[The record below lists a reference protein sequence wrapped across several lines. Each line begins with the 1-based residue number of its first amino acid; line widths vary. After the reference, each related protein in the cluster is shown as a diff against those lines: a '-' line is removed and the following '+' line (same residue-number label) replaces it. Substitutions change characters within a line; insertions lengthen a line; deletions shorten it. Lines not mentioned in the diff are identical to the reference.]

1 VRHPVGTRPCQDA
14 GMDEYFIGSGA
25 LLTAGPSGSIAGAAL
40 HAQTEAGLAARVQ
53 AAVIDF
59 EATRLDELSHILIVA
74 AGWSRPRFRDEVVA
88 RLLTDHECTLADVMA
103 VLAEAAGT
111 HEIHVFARW
120 VPDDQTLEALDK
132 RGIRVLAHPLESI
145 GQAALVCG
153 QRVGRWPVQAA
164 PRVAKHDAA

>member
-1 VRHPVGTRPCQDA
+1 
-14 GMDEYFIGSGA
+14 MDEYFIGAGA
-25 LLTAGPSGSIAGAAL
+25 LLTAGPSGSIAGATL
-40 HAQTEAGLAARVQ
+40 HAQTEAGLAARVK

-59 EATRLDELSHILIVA
+59 EATKLGELSRVLVVA
-74 AGWSRPRFRDEVVA
+74 AGWSGPRFRNEVVS
-88 RLLTDHECTLADVMA
+88 RLLADDECSLADVMA

-111 HEIHVFARW
+111 QEIHVFAHW
-120 VPDDQTLEALDK
+120 LPDDETLGTLEK
-132 RGIRVLAHPLESI
+132 RGIRVVAHPLEAI

>member
-1 VRHPVGTRPCQDA
+1 
-14 GMDEYFIGSGA
+14 MDEYFIGAGA

-40 HAQTEAGLAARVQ
+40 HAQTEAGLAASVK

-59 EATRLDELSHILIVA
+59 EATRLGELSHILIVA

-88 RLLTDHECTLADVMA
+88 HLLTNHECTLADVMA
-103 VLAEAAGT
+103 VLAAAAST
-111 HEIHVFARW
+111 HEIHVFAHW
-120 VPDDQTLEALDK
+120 VLDDETLEALEK
-132 RGIRVLAHPLESI
+132 RGIRVLAHPLEAI

>member
-1 VRHPVGTRPCQDA
+1 
-14 GMDEYFIGSGA
+14 MDEYFIGAGA
-25 LLTAGPSGSIAGAAL
+25 LLTAGPSASIAGATL
-40 HAQTEAGLAARVQ
+40 HAQTEAGLAARVK

-59 EATRLDELSHILIVA
+59 ESTRLAELSRVLVVA
-74 AGWSRPRFRDEVVA
+74 AGWSRPRFRSEVA
-88 RLLTDHECTLADVMA
+88 ERLLADRECTLAEVMA

-111 HEIHVFARW
+111 HEIHVFAHW
-120 VPDDQTLEALDK
+120 QPDSETLRALEN
-132 RGIRVLAHPLESI
+132 RGICVVAHPLEAI

>member
-1 VRHPVGTRPCQDA
+1 
-14 GMDEYFIGSGA
+14 MDEYFIGAGA

-40 HAQTEAGLAARVQ
+40 HARTDAGLAARIK

-59 EATRLDELSHILIVA
+59 EATRLGELSRVLVVA
-74 AGWSRPRFRDEVVA
+74 AGWSRPRFRSEVVA
-88 RLLTDHECTLADVMA
+88 RLQAEHECTLADVMV

-111 HEIHVFARW
+111 NEIHVFARW
-120 VPDDQTLEALDK
+120 RPDDETLETLRK
-132 RGIRVLAHPLESI
+132 RGICAVAHPLEAI

-153 QRVGRWPVQAA
+153 QRVDRWGVQAA